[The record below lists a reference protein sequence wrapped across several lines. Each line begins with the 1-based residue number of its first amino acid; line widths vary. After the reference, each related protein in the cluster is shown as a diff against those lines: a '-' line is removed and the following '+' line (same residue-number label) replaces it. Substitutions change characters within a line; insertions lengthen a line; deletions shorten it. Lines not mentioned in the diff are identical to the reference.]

1 MISLTKKPKNV
12 LKTHKLHLLSAFPN
26 TKPTKT
32 QSPFSFSP
40 KQLQHH
46 FKSNNQKE
54 KPKPITLHKSNHFPY
69 HKQIKSLITTPNI
82 IKKTFSKN
90 NSIIRPKTHL
100 KLSNHKQTLNTPN
113 STMPNTTQTKKPNL
127 TNITY
132 LNTKPTTHHNSVNSC
147 NFISSKQNKTR
158 LNKLTKVHQK
168 PIITTTNSI
177 EKMIY
182 SNLNKQTTCSN
193 NSNKNGYDKI
203 FTLLNKEIQ
212 EIRDLFKRT
221 THSVD
226 QQNKMH
232 KIQNEV
238 NNSDIIFDLSLFE
251 KDISNNEKLIDISQ
265 LNNDFDI
272 HYNKNEQSILFS
284 SYNSELYKNL
294 VNGDNE
300 DCHKEEEIKENKSSE
315 EELLDCINFS
325 SFGSRNVQHD
335 NNILQIAQNNICLNN
350 ILLQQS
356 AEDESNKSEKTECQF
371 GDVVF
376 NQCEHRE
383 NNNENIFNVSNN
395 NQYTGSNWL
404 DDLEKT
410 EKTCNIFEEKEYIA
424 WVVPIQEII
433 KKIRENKK

>member
-12 LKTHKLHLLSAFPN
+12 LKTHKLHLLSSFPN
-26 TKPTKT
+26 TKLLKP
-32 QSPFSFSP
+32 QSPFSFSS
-40 KQLQHH
+40 KQSQHH
-46 FKSNNQKE
+46 FKLQHQQE
-54 KPKPITLHKSNHFPY
+54 KSKPITLHKSNNFPY

-90 NSIIRPKTHL
+90 NSIIKPKTHL
-100 KLSNHKQTLNTPN
+100 KLSNHKPTSITPN
-113 STMPNTTQTKKPNL
+113 STMPNTTKSKKPNL

-132 LNTKPTTHHNSVNSC
+132 LNTKTTTHHNSVNSS

-158 LNKLTKVHQK
+158 LNKLTKVQQK

-177 EKMIY
+177 EKMIC
-182 SNLNKQTTCSN
+182 SNSNKQTACSN
-193 NSNKNGYDKI
+193 NSNKNNYDKI

-226 QQNKMH
+226 QQNKIH

-238 NNSDIIFDLSLFE
+238 NNSEIIFDLSLFE

-272 HYNKNEQSILFS
+272 HFNKNEQSVLFS

-300 DCHKEEEIKENKSSE
+300 NCNKEEVKENKCSE

-325 SFGSRNVQHD
+325 SFGSRNIH
-335 NNILQIAQNNICLNN
+335 NSNILKIAQNNIYLNN
-350 ILLQQS
+350 ILLQQC
-356 AEDESNKSEKTECQF
+356 AEDGSYKSEKTECQF

-376 NQCEHRE
+376 NQCEHIE
-383 NNNENIFNVSNN
+383 NNNNVNIVNVNNNN
-395 NQYTGSNWL
+395 NQCTGSNWL

-410 EKTCNIFEEKEYIA
+410 EKTYNIFEEKEYVA